1 MITLN
6 GNKFAA
12 NDKEF
17 TSSLFSKGGTCV
29 GFYRTFKN
37 TINILD
43 MQKVKVGIINKH
55 KVLALAT
62 KRDDGK
68 WWYSYGDIPLVGVY
82 GSTRARTIDIDKA
95 LEELACD

>member
-12 NDKEF
+12 NDTEF
-17 TSSLFSKGGTCV
+17 TSSLSSTGGICV
-29 GFYRTFKN
+29 GFYKAYKN

-43 MQKVKVGIINKH
+43 MQKVKVGIITKH

-62 KRDDGK
+62 KQADGK
-68 WWYSYGDIPLVGVY
+68 WWYSHGDITLVGVY
-82 GSTRARTIDIDKA
+82 ANLYDKYNDIDSA
-95 LEELACD
+95 LEQLKI